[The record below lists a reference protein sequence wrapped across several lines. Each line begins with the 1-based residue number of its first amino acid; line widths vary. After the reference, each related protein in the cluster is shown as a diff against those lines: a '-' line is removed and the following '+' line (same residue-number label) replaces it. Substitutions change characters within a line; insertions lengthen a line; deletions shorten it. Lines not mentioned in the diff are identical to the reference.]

1 MTEREIIKLVLEMR
15 KAQSRFF
22 RTRTTADLDNAR
34 NLERQVDKELKN
46 YFNPNNQCSIDFS
59 SSS

>member
-1 MTEREIIKLVLEMR
+1 MNERDIIKLVLEMR

-22 RTRTTADLDNAR
+22 RTRTTTDLDNAR

-59 SSS
+59 ST